1 MVEAIDVDDNTKANM
16 NDVKIMIFDDVKKN
30 SKKMVSSESCSPK

>member
-30 SKKMVSSESCSPK
+30 SKKMVSSESCLPK